1 MQEANRLLTIFIC
14 VFINN
19 HVREMVSMWLFPLKS
34 SMNIMPEWLPECRCP
49 EREAKSPVRYY
60 SKYTR

>member
-34 SMNIMPEWLPECRCP
+34 SMNIMPGWLPECRCP
-49 EREAKSPVRYY
+49 EREAKSLV
-60 SKYTR
+60 